1 MFVERTPSC
10 VFFVFLVF
18 CFLEPG
24 KEDPNKILFINLL
37 IGNGAKILIGL
48 NLRLAR
54 EARVL
59 PASRDGA

>member
-1 MFVERTPSC
+1 
-10 VFFVFLVF
+10 VFLVF